1 MPTSTGICSNIYMA
15 IAVVEHVPMEVGN
28 YSSAVLALPPVARR
42 AKLTDCWHGCPGM
55 AAVAAAERP
64 RTEAALGLGRTRVVL
79 YSRSFALYRS
89 H

>member
-1 MPTSTGICSNIYMA
+1 
-15 IAVVEHVPMEVGN
+15 MEVGT
-28 YSSAVLALPPVARR
+28 YSSAVVTLPPVARR

-64 RTEAALGLGRTRVVL
+64 RTEAELGLGCTRAAS